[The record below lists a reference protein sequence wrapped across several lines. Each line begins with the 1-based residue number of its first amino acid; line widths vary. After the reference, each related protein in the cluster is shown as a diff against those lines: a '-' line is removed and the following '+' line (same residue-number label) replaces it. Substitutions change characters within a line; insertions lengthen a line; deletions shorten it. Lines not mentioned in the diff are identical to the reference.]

1 MGIREDLPLSGYE
14 FSTAV
19 SMFFVGTCI
28 ADLFTNIGMRYIR
41 PSLYLSGAMIVWGVV
56 ATLQAVSGS
65 AHGMYTVRFF
75 LGVFEAA
82 FISGAPY
89 MTTILYP
96 RAEWGRRICVYL
108 SATPFAGAFGGWI
121 AYGVA
126 QIDST
131 DSLKNWQI
139 LFILEG
145 VLTILFGIAAIWVL
159 PDRPHNTKW
168 LTPRER
174 DVAEYRMMRDGNR
187 TRGKVYWRVVFR
199 QLQDWRLWVNIFIY
213 MGQVLS
219 TYTIS
224 TFTPII
230 VATMGYDNVKAQLM
244 VAPPFAVAFV
254 MVFVVGYISD
264 RLKSCSGLLVVNSIV
279 ACIGDLMLVLLPPEY
294 NHARYGALFLTLTGI
309 LSGVTL
315 TVGNITGNA
324 CGDIKKGESSLTW
337 RVCQSSTAILVC

>member
-28 ADLFTNIGMRYIR
+28 ADLFTNVGMRYIR

-121 AYGVA
+121 AYGIA

-159 PDRPHNTKW
+159 PDRPYNTKW

-324 CGDIKKGESSLTW
+324 CGDIKKGESSLT
-337 RVCQSSTAILVC
+337 